1 MTNEAQQA
9 ASELIPKP
17 IAEVQQVLAD
27 EVSQGREFVDI
38 ALRWL
43 AENGISFVVNVLV
56 ALLLLAIGMVVIR
69 VLTRTTQKALGRSGR
84 VNALLQNFLCSV
96 VNKTAWVLLLMIVI
110 QRLGVNIAP
119 LIAGLGVTGF
129 ILGFAFQESLGNL
142 AAGMM
147 IAINQPF
154 QIGDYVTVGTISGT
168 VRELNMMAA
177 TLFTADNIKVLV
189 PNKVIW
195 GAPITNY
202 TATDKRRIQIAVNIA
217 YGADISKAKRVALD
231 VLRAD
236 PRVLDD
242 PAPIAEV
249 IAMGDSA
256 VNLVLRPW
264 TTPSDYWATF
274 FALNQAVKEAFDRE
288 GVKIPSRRWTSAS
301 KAASR
306 AASRPVRAEKSATL
320 RRCVTFEG
328 GGGEP
333 AAAAC
338 GVDAHPRA
346 RLFERHNRTAGI
358 EREEQRAL
366 LRRRKAHLRASC
378 EVARGERCLAMQ
390 PVSCRQAAH

>member
-177 TLFTADNIKVLV
+177 TLFTADNIKVMV

-288 GVKIPSRRWTSAS
+288 GVKIPLPQMDIR
-301 KAASR
+301 
-306 AASRPVRAEKSATL
+306 VKSSIPS
-320 RRCVTFEG
+320 
-328 GGGEP
+328 GEP
-333 AAAAC
+333 PSK
-338 GVDAHPRA
+338 D
-346 RLFERHNRTAGI
+346 
-358 EREEQRAL
+358 
-366 LRRRKAHLRASC
+366 
-378 EVARGERCLAMQ
+378 
-390 PVSCRQAAH
+390 

>member
-1 MTNEAQQA
+1 MTNGTHNA
-9 ASELIPKP
+9 ASEVIPKP
-17 IAEVQQVLAD
+17 IAEIQQVLAE

-43 AENGISFVVNVLV
+43 TENGISFVVNVLV

-177 TLFTADNIKVLV
+177 TLFTADNIKVMV

-288 GVKIPSRRWTSAS
+288 GVKIPLPQMDIR
-301 KAASR
+301 
-306 AASRPVRAEKSATL
+306 VKSSIPS
-320 RRCVTFEG
+320 
-328 GGGEP
+328 GEP
-333 AAAAC
+333 PSK
-338 GVDAHPRA
+338 G
-346 RLFERHNRTAGI
+346 
-358 EREEQRAL
+358 
-366 LRRRKAHLRASC
+366 
-378 EVARGERCLAMQ
+378 
-390 PVSCRQAAH
+390 

>member
-1 MTNEAQQA
+1 MTNETHHA

-27 EVSQGREFVDI
+27 EVSQGREFIDI

-43 AENGISFVVNVLV
+43 AENGISFLVNMLV
-56 ALLLLAIGMVVIR
+56 ALLLLVVGMVVIR
-69 VLTRTTQKALGRSGR
+69 VLMRMTKKALGRSGR

-96 VNKTAWVLLLMIVI
+96 VNKTAWVLLLMTVI

-177 TLFTADNIKVLV
+177 TLFTADNIKVMV

-202 TATDKRRIQIAVNIA
+202 TATDKRRIQIAINIA
-217 YGADISKAKRVALD
+217 YGADITKAKRVAIE

-249 IAMGDSA
+249 MAMGDSA

-288 GVKIPSRRWTSAS
+288 GIKIPLPQMDIR
-301 KAASR
+301 
-306 AASRPVRAEKSATL
+306 VKSSL
-320 RRCVTFEG
+320 PS
-328 GGGEP
+328 GEP
-333 AAAAC
+333 PSK
-338 GVDAHPRA
+338 G
-346 RLFERHNRTAGI
+346 
-358 EREEQRAL
+358 
-366 LRRRKAHLRASC
+366 
-378 EVARGERCLAMQ
+378 
-390 PVSCRQAAH
+390 

>member
-1 MTNEAQQA
+1 MTNGTHDA
-9 ASELIPKP
+9 ASEVIPKP
-17 IAEVQQVLAD
+17 IAEVQQVLAE
-27 EVSQGREFVDI
+27 EVSQGREFIDI

-43 AENGISFVVNVLV
+43 AENGISFLVNVLV

-288 GVKIPSRRWTSAS
+288 GVKIPLPQMDIR
-301 KAASR
+301 
-306 AASRPVRAEKSATL
+306 VKSSIPS
-320 RRCVTFEG
+320 
-328 GGGEP
+328 GEP
-333 AAAAC
+333 PSK
-338 GVDAHPRA
+338 G
-346 RLFERHNRTAGI
+346 
-358 EREEQRAL
+358 
-366 LRRRKAHLRASC
+366 
-378 EVARGERCLAMQ
+378 
-390 PVSCRQAAH
+390 

>member
-1 MTNEAQQA
+1 MTNGTHDA
-9 ASELIPKP
+9 ASEVIPKP
-17 IAEVQQVLAD
+17 IAEVQQVLAE
-27 EVSQGREFVDI
+27 EVSQGREFIDI

-43 AENGISFVVNVLV
+43 AENGISFLVNVLV

-177 TLFTADNIKVLV
+177 TLFTADNIKVMV

-274 FALNQAVKEAFDRE
+274 FALNQAIKEAFDRE
-288 GVKIPSRRWTSAS
+288 GIKIPLPQMDIR
-301 KAASR
+301 
-306 AASRPVRAEKSATL
+306 VKSSIPS
-320 RRCVTFEG
+320 
-328 GGGEP
+328 GEP
-333 AAAAC
+333 PSK
-338 GVDAHPRA
+338 G
-346 RLFERHNRTAGI
+346 
-358 EREEQRAL
+358 
-366 LRRRKAHLRASC
+366 
-378 EVARGERCLAMQ
+378 
-390 PVSCRQAAH
+390 

>member
-1 MTNEAQQA
+1 MTNGTHDA
-9 ASELIPKP
+9 ASEVIPKP
-17 IAEVQQVLAD
+17 IAEIQQVLAE

-43 AENGISFVVNVLV
+43 TENGISFVVNVLV

-177 TLFTADNIKVLV
+177 TLFTADNIKVMV

-288 GVKIPSRRWTSAS
+288 GVKIPLPQMDIR
-301 KAASR
+301 
-306 AASRPVRAEKSATL
+306 VKSSIPS
-320 RRCVTFEG
+320 
-328 GGGEP
+328 GEP
-333 AAAAC
+333 PSK
-338 GVDAHPRA
+338 G
-346 RLFERHNRTAGI
+346 
-358 EREEQRAL
+358 
-366 LRRRKAHLRASC
+366 
-378 EVARGERCLAMQ
+378 
-390 PVSCRQAAH
+390 

>member
-1 MTNEAQQA
+1 MTNGTHNA
-9 ASELIPKP
+9 ASEVIPKP
-17 IAEVQQVLAD
+17 IAEVQQVLAE

-43 AENGISFVVNVLV
+43 TENGISFVVNVLV

-110 QRLGVNIAP
+110 QRLGINIAP

-177 TLFTADNIKVLV
+177 TLFTADNIKVMV

-249 IAMGDSA
+249 MAMGDSA

-288 GVKIPSRRWTSAS
+288 GIKIPLPQMDIR
-301 KAASR
+301 
-306 AASRPVRAEKSATL
+306 VKSSIPS
-320 RRCVTFEG
+320 
-328 GGGEP
+328 GEP
-333 AAAAC
+333 PSK
-338 GVDAHPRA
+338 G
-346 RLFERHNRTAGI
+346 
-358 EREEQRAL
+358 
-366 LRRRKAHLRASC
+366 
-378 EVARGERCLAMQ
+378 
-390 PVSCRQAAH
+390 

>member
-177 TLFTADNIKVLV
+177 TLFTADNIKVMV

-274 FALNQAVKEAFDRE
+274 FALNQAIKEAFDRE
-288 GVKIPSRRWTSAS
+288 GIKIPLPQMDIR
-301 KAASR
+301 
-306 AASRPVRAEKSATL
+306 VKSSIPS
-320 RRCVTFEG
+320 
-328 GGGEP
+328 GEP
-333 AAAAC
+333 PSK
-338 GVDAHPRA
+338 G
-346 RLFERHNRTAGI
+346 
-358 EREEQRAL
+358 
-366 LRRRKAHLRASC
+366 
-378 EVARGERCLAMQ
+378 
-390 PVSCRQAAH
+390 

>member
-17 IAEVQQVLAD
+17 IAEVQQVLAE
-27 EVSQGREFVDI
+27 EVSQGREFIDI

-43 AENGISFVVNVLV
+43 AENGISFLVNVLV

-110 QRLGVNIAP
+110 QRLGINIAP

-177 TLFTADNIKVLV
+177 TLFTADNIKVMV

-274 FALNQAVKEAFDRE
+274 FALNQAIKEAFDRE
-288 GVKIPSRRWTSAS
+288 GIKIPLPQMDIR
-301 KAASR
+301 
-306 AASRPVRAEKSATL
+306 VKSSIPS
-320 RRCVTFEG
+320 
-328 GGGEP
+328 GEP
-333 AAAAC
+333 PSK
-338 GVDAHPRA
+338 G
-346 RLFERHNRTAGI
+346 
-358 EREEQRAL
+358 
-366 LRRRKAHLRASC
+366 
-378 EVARGERCLAMQ
+378 
-390 PVSCRQAAH
+390 